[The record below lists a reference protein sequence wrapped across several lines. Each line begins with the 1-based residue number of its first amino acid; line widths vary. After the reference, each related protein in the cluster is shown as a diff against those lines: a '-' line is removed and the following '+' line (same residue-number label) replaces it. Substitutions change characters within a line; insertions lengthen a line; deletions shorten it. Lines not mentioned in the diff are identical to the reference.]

1 MIFLYYNPA
10 IPKTEYMSRAVLYRF
25 LSGTARNRWT
35 RPDESGKLRLLSGQ
49 MNQTPRGIEALTSS
63 ERVHPDCSHLNDTRS
78 EDSRL
83 VSQRIF
89 MGLRQLCHSLL
100 YITALKLCPMTFKAR
115 SDARTAVPDGAAAAR
130 FDRRSD
136 ERALTHALNLFSK
149 VLLSLPAK
157 ETHVNSLS
165 AIEVFVAKLNEEVL
179 EFSAR
184 NDAADKP
191 AAPRFGRKAEISRSP
206 GLESL
211 KVTLN
216 LARGDLE
223 SSFAF

>member
-1 MIFLYYNPA
+1 MYYNPA
-10 IPKTEYMSRAVLYRF
+10 IQKTEYRAEKALFRF
-25 LSGTARNRWT
+25 LKGAARNRWT
-35 RPDESGKLRLLSGQ
+35 GPDESGNLRLLSGQ

-63 ERVHPDCSHLNDTRS
+63 ERVYPDRSSLNVTRS
-78 EDSRL
+78 EDPKL
-83 VSQRIF
+83 VSQRIIK
-89 MGLRQLCHSLL
+89 GLRRLCQSLL
-100 YITALKLCPMTFKAR
+100 YIAAMKMCRTTFRPRPEAR
-115 SDARTAVPDGAAAAR
+115 PVIPNGNASR
-130 FDRRSD
+130 FDKRSD
-136 ERALTHALNLFSK
+136 ERAITNALNLFGK

-165 AIEVFVAKLNEEVL
+165 AIEVFVAKLREEVL

-184 NDAADKP
+184 NDAEKKP
-191 AAPRFGRKAEISRSP
+191 PLPRFGRKAKISRSP

-223 SSFAF
+223 SSLAF

>member
-1 MIFLYYNPA
+1 MIFLYYNSA
-10 IPKTEYMSRAVLYRF
+10 IPKTEYVFRAGLFRF
-25 LSGTARNRWT
+25 LRGTARNRWT
-35 RPDESGKLRLLSGQ
+35 GPDESGKLRLLSGQ
-49 MNQTPRGIEALTSS
+49 TNQTPRGIEALTSS
-63 ERVHPDCSHLNDTRS
+63 ERVHPDCSRLNNTRS
-78 EDSRL
+78 EDSKL

-89 MGLRQLCHSLL
+89 MGLRQLCQSLL
-100 YITALKLCPMTFKAR
+100 YIAALKLCPTTSRAR
-115 SDARTAVPDGAAAAR
+115 SDARTAVPNGAAATR
-130 FDRRSD
+130 LDRRSD
-136 ERALTHALNLFSK
+136 ERTLTHALNLFSK
-149 VLLSLPAK
+149 VLLSLPAQ

-184 NDAADKP
+184 DDAAQKP
-191 AAPRFGRKAEISRSP
+191 AARRFGRKAEISRSP